1 MRETRCHLDDNWRR
15 GIRDG
20 SELDRPI
27 AARCTDGAANGHAIS
42 RISPRRTNLQS
53 CRKTRRALFDP
64 FQIDG
69 ANGNRLLLKIVRENE
84 LFGEIVAYD
93 GKPAPIAVE
102 ARSLL
107 STDFIPAP
115 QLEQLRGVHPEI
127 DKALAT
133 VATQNLR
140 AALAAIDE
148 LCLMDLYERAVS
160 CLRRLCTE
168 ATESGESATRLDIT
182 QTEFASMLGASRQA
196 TNKILGQLE
205 REKLLKRNFRNLE
218 CNLLFSQRL
227 MHARAE

>member
-1 MRETRCHLDDNWRR
+1 MTIGEGVFVTVPNWIDQLPLDARTALQMAMQSRAFPR
-15 GIRDG
+15 GALIYNRAEKPGGLYLIRSG
-20 SELDRPI
+20 S
-27 AARCTDGAANGHAIS
+27 
-42 RISPRRTNLQS
+42 
-53 CRKTRRALFDP
+53 AL

>member
-1 MRETRCHLDDNWRR
+1 MTIGEGVFVRVPNWIDQLPLDARTALQMAMQSRAFPR
-15 GIRDG
+15 GALIYNRTEKPGGLYLIRSG
-20 SELDRPI
+20 S
-27 AARCTDGAANGHAIS
+27 
-42 RISPRRTNLQS
+42 
-53 CRKTRRALFDP
+53 AL

-69 ANGNRLLLKIVRENE
+69 ANGKRLLLKIVRENE

-107 STDFIPAP
+107 STDFIPAAR
-115 QLEQLRGVHPEI
+115 LEQLRGVYPEI

-140 AALAAIDE
+140 AALAAIEE
-148 LCLMDLYERAVS
+148 LCLMDLHQRAVV
-160 CLRRLCTE
+160 CLKRLCVDANDPSE
-168 ATESGESATRLDIT
+168 NNIRLDIT

-205 REKLLKRNFRNLE
+205 RNKLLKRNFRFLE
-218 CNLLFSQRL
+218 CTPIFKRELNPVTV
-227 MHARAE
+227 E